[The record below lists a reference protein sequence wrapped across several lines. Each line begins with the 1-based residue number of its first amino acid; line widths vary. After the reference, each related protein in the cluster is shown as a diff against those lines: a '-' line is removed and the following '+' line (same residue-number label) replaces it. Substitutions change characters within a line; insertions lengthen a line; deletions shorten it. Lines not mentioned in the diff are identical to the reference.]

1 MSDHHA
7 PAPDAGVDTAVDAAA
22 ESAVDDVATEAPV
35 VVDGPPR
42 LNDYEKMIL
51 GIGVALLGAGFIGLL
66 VMQAQID
73 DPSVSLAE
81 DSLAFG
87 YLVSWTG
94 IGAGLLALLAYL
106 CVRAVVFAVYA
117 AVRR

>member
-1 MSDHHA
+1 
-7 PAPDAGVDTAVDAAA
+7 
-22 ESAVDDVATEAPV
+22 
-35 VVDGPPR
+35 
-42 LNDYEKMIL
+42 
-51 GIGVALLGAGFIGLL
+51 
-66 VMQAQID
+66 MQAQID

-106 CVRAVVFAVYA
+106 CVRAVVLAVYA